1 MRLTQF
7 LVHAGICSRR
17 AAIKMI
23 ADGLVSINGIVAEH
37 PATVEGDE
45 KIIADGRK
53 AILPDQCCYVIYNKP
68 VGIDCNCVA
77 DNPHSI
83 VNHVTRPTRLF
94 PVGRIDKDSHGLMLL
109 TNDGILCQRL
119 LSPDYSHPKTYLVSV
134 EPHYRQPDIGT
145 DFQQRMSQGIE
156 LDGVLTRPCQLKLL
170 SKNRF
175 EITLTQGLN
184 RQIRRMTRSLGYKV
198 IDLQRIRILN
208 LTLSSLA
215 LNQSRELSNT
225 EISELKA
232 HLSHSQTR
240 IIGLRADLC

>member
-17 AAIKMI
+17 VAIKMI
-23 ADGLVSINGIVAEH
+23 ADGLVSINGKVATH
-37 PATVEGDE
+37 PATVNGDE
-45 KIIADGRK
+45 EIIADGQK
-53 AILPDQCCYVIYNKP
+53 AELPAQCCYVIYNKP

-77 DNPHSI
+77 SNPQSI
-83 VNHVTRPTRLF
+83 VNHVSLPTRLF

-134 EPHYRQPDIGT
+134 EPHYQQPDIGAE
-145 DFQQRMSQGIE
+145 FQQKMSQGIE
-156 LDGVLTRPCQLKLL
+156 LDGVLTRPCTLNLL
-170 SKNRF
+170 GKNCF

-184 RQIRRMTRSLGYKV
+184 RQIRRMSRSLGYKV

-208 LTLSSLA
+208 LTLNNVA
-215 LNQSRELSNT
+215 LNQSRELSNA

-232 HLSHSQTR
+232 LLSH
-240 IIGLRADLC
+240 C